1 MDSARWERL
10 QAIFHEAVA
19 LPSGERRGYVE
30 SSAAGDRE
38 LIAEVLA
45 ALDEDERGSPLLDAG
60 VGRLA
65 APLLDGAQSALDQI
79 GPYRFVRVL
88 GEGGMGTVF
97 LAERLDLGTQAAI
110 KILRDAWLSPSRRR
124 RFATEQRTLAALNH
138 PGIARLFDAGV
149 LTDGTPWIVMEY
161 VDGVPITDYCQTRHA
176 SLEERLRLFRAV
188 CDAVQFAHR
197 HLVIHRDL
205 KPSNILVTAD
215 GTVKLLDFGI
225 AKQLA
230 ETESDVDVTRTGMR
244 PMTPAYAAPEQLRG
258 EPIGVHTDVYS
269 LGALLYELVTG
280 RRPYE
285 VPAHLSPDAVAAMLD
300 KEPPLPSRARNTPR
314 LRSGQATDLDVL
326 VLTAIQPDPAR
337 RYSSV
342 EALARDVEHY
352 QRGEPLDT
360 RADAVGYRVAKFA
373 RRHWRPLTA
382 AAATLALV
390 IGVVAFYTIRLA
402 AARDTAVLQATRAER
417 IQELLL
423 GLFTGG
429 DETAAPSEDLRVKTL
444 LERGV
449 QEADALRGEPA
460 VRAEMH
466 ATLGTIYRRLG
477 DFAKSDSLLT
487 RALDERRQLAGTGS
501 AEESDVLLRQALLRS
516 AQAQFDD
523 AEKLARQGLASLQR
537 LDPSS
542 VAVAKAY
549 TTLGE
554 ILIERGQYAEAVKA
568 LDQSIRLHTA
578 LGVEDADYA
587 TTLRQQVNAYF
598 YMGKLDVADETGRRT
613 LEMTRRVSGERHALV
628 AEDLI
633 NLGAIQTERGQYTD
647 SERYYREALAISES
661 WFGKDHYQTAS
672 TLTQL
677 GRSLVYQKRFDE
689 GAVVLQ
695 RALAIQERVFGPD
708 HPRVASAVNDLGNIA
723 VQTGRLDDAE
733 AAFTRMGNIYRKT
746 YGAKHFLIAT
756 ATSNLGGVFVAR
768 KDYKRAEAL
777 YRAAVAMYTETQSPD
792 HLNTGIARI
801 KLGRALLRQQRY
813 GEAETELLAGHSVV
827 SRQTS
832 PSVSWLKA
840 AQDDLVTLY
849 DATNRPD
856 QAAKFRVK
864 TNTN

>member
-1 MDSARWERL
+1 MDSARWERI
-10 QAIFHEAVA
+10 QAVFHAAVE
-19 LPSGERRGYVE
+19 LPPGERRGYVE
-30 SSAAGDRE
+30 STAGNDHE
-38 LIAEVLA
+38 LITEVLA
-45 ALDEDERGSPLLDAG
+45 ALEEDERGSSLLDAG

-65 APLLDGAQSALDQI
+65 APLLDGAQSALEQI

-97 LAERLDLGTQAAI
+97 LAERVDLGTQAAI
-110 KILRDAWLSPSRRR
+110 KILRDAWLSPARRR
-124 RFATEQRTLAALNH
+124 RFAAEQRTLAALNH

-149 LTDGTPWIVMEY
+149 LNDGTPWIVMEY
-161 VDGVPITDYCQTRHA
+161 VDGVPITDYCQTHHA
-176 SLEERLRLFRAV
+176 PLDERLRLFRAV

-230 ETESDVDVTRTGMR
+230 ETESDLELTRTGMR

-258 EPIGVHTDVYS
+258 EPIGVYTDVYS
-269 LGALLYELVTG
+269 LGALLYELVAG
-280 RRPYE
+280 RRAFE
-285 VPAHLSPDAVAAMLD
+285 VSAQMSPDAVSAMLD
-300 KEPPLPSRARNTPR
+300 KEPPLPSGGRKT
-314 LRSGQATDLDVL
+314 TDLDVL
-326 VLTAIQPDPAR
+326 VLTAIRTDPAR

-342 EALARDVEHY
+342 EALIRDVEHY
-352 QRGEPLDT
+352 RQGHPLDA
-360 RADAVGYRVAKFA
+360 RADAVGYRFAKFT

-382 AAATLALV
+382 AAATIAVV
-390 IGVVAFYTIRLA
+390 IGVVAFYTMRLA
-402 AARDTAVLQATRAER
+402 VARDTAVLQATRAER

-429 DETAAPSEDLRVKTL
+429 DDTAAPSEDLRVKTL
-444 LERGV
+444 LDRGV

-477 DFAKSDSLLT
+477 DFAKSDGLLT
-487 RALDERRQLAGTGS
+487 RALDERRRLTGSGS

-516 AQAQFDD
+516 DQAQFDE
-523 AEKLARQGLASLQR
+523 AEKLARQGLESLQR

-542 VAVAKAY
+542 AVVARAY

-554 ILIERGQYAEAVKA
+554 ILIERGRYADAIKA
-568 LDQSIRLHTA
+568 LDESIRLHSV
-578 LGVEDADYA
+578 LGVENADYA

-633 NLGAIQTERGQYTD
+633 NLGAIQTERGKYTD

-689 GAVVLQ
+689 GRVVLQ
-695 RALAIQERVFGPD
+695 RALGIQERVFGAD

-733 AAFTRMGNIYRKT
+733 AAFRRMADIYRKT

-768 KDYKRAEAL
+768 KDYKQAEAL
-777 YRAAVAMYTETQSPD
+777 YRQAVSMYSETQSPD

-813 GEAETELLAGHSVV
+813 EDAETELLAGHSIV

-849 DATNRPD
+849 DATHRPD

-864 TNTN
+864 SNTK

>member
-1 MDSARWERL
+1 MDSARWERI
-10 QAIFHEAVA
+10 QAVFHEAVA
-19 LPSGERRGYVE
+19 LPAGERRGYVE
-30 SSAAGDRE
+30 SAAGGDRE
-38 LIAEVLA
+38 LIAEVVA
-45 ALDEDERGSPLLDAG
+45 ALQEDERGSPLLDAG

-124 RFATEQRTLAALNH
+124 RFAAEQRTLAALNH

-149 LTDGTPWIVMEY
+149 LNDGTPWIVMEY
-161 VDGVPITDYCQTRHA
+161 VDGAPITDYCQTHHA
-176 SLEERLRLFRAV
+176 SLEQRLRLFRAA

-197 HLVIHRDL
+197 HLIVHRDL
-205 KPSNILVTAD
+205 KPSNILVTVD

-230 ETESDVDVTRTGMR
+230 DTESDLDLTRTGMR

-280 RRPYE
+280 RRPFD
-285 VPAHLSPDAVAAMLD
+285 VSGNMSPDAVAAMFE
-300 KEPPLPSRARNTPR
+300 KEPPLPSGAHK
-314 LRSGQATDLDVL
+314 ATDLDVL
-326 VLTAIQPDPAR
+326 VLMALRPDPAR

-342 EALARDVEHY
+342 EALIRDVEHY
-352 QRGEPLDT
+352 QHGEALDART
-360 RADAVGYRVAKFA
+360 DAVGYRFAKFA
-373 RRHWRPLTA
+373 RRHWRPLMATA
-382 AAATLALV
+382 ATIALV

-429 DETAAPSEDLRVKTL
+429 DETAAPSEDLRVKAL
-444 LERGV
+444 LDRGV
-449 QEADALRGEPA
+449 QEADTLRGEPA

-477 DFAKSDSLLT
+477 DFAKSDTLLT
-487 RALDERRQLAGTGS
+487 RALDERRQLTGTGS

-516 AQAQFDD
+516 DQAQFDD
-523 AEKLARQGLASLQR
+523 AEKLARQALETLQR

-542 VAVAKAY
+542 AAVAKAY

-568 LDQSIRLHTA
+568 LDESIRLHTA

-587 TTLRQQVNAYF
+587 STLRQQVNAYF

-633 NLGAIQTERGQYTD
+633 NLGAIQTERGKYTD
-647 SERYYREALAISES
+647 SERYYREALAVSES

-689 GAVVLQ
+689 GGVVLQ

-768 KDYKRAEAL
+768 KDYKRAESL

-813 GEAETELLAGHSVV
+813 GDAETELLAGHGIV

-849 DATNRPD
+849 DATHRPD

-864 TNTN
+864 SNTN

>member
-1 MDSARWERL
+1 MDSARWERI
-10 QAIFHEAVA
+10 QEVFHAAVD
-19 LPSGERRGYVE
+19 LPPAERRSYVE
-30 SSAAGDRE
+30 SAAGDDRE

-45 ALDEDERGSPLLDAG
+45 ALDEDERGSSLLDGG
-60 VGRLA
+60 VGQLA
-65 APLLDGAQSALDQI
+65 APLLDGARTAIEQI
-79 GPYRFVRVL
+79 GPYRLVRVL

-97 LAERLDLGTQAAI
+97 LAERLDLGTKAAI
-110 KILRDAWLSPSRRR
+110 KILRDAWLSLSRRR
-124 RFATEQRTLAALNH
+124 RFAAEQRTLAALNH

-149 LTDGTPWIVMEY
+149 LNDGTPWIVMEY
-161 VDGVPITDYCQTRHA
+161 VDGVPITDYCKATQIPRDG
-176 SLEERLRLFRAV
+176 RLKLFRAV
-188 CDAVQFAHR
+188 CDAVQYAHR
-197 HLVIHRDL
+197 HLIIHRDL

-230 ETESDVDVTRTGMR
+230 ETDSDIEVTRTGMR

-269 LGALLYELVTG
+269 LGTLLYELLTG
-280 RRPYE
+280 RRPFDIS
-285 VPAHLSPDAVAAMLD
+285 AQMSADAVAAMLD
-300 KEPPLPSRARNTPR
+300 KEPALPSGARK
-314 LRSGQATDLDVL
+314 STDLDVL
-326 VLTAIQPDPAR
+326 VLTALRADPAR
-337 RYSSV
+337 RYASV
-342 EALARDVEHY
+342 EALIRDVEHF
-352 QRGEPLDT
+352 QNGEPLEA
-360 RADAVGYRVAKFA
+360 RADAFGYRVAKFA

-382 AAATLALV
+382 AAATLAVV
-390 IGVVAFYTIRLA
+390 IGVVTFYTIRLA
-402 AARDTAVLQATRAER
+402 VARDTAVLQATRAER

-429 DETAAPSEDLRVKTL
+429 DASAAPAEDLRVVTL
-444 LERGV
+444 IDRGV
-449 QEADALRGEPA
+449 QEADALRGEPV
-460 VRAEMH
+460 VRAEMY

-477 DFAKSDSLLT
+477 DFAKADLLLT
-487 RALDERRQLAGTGS
+487 KALDERHRISGPGS
-501 AEESDVLLRQALLRS
+501 ADEADVFLRQALLRS
-516 AQAQFDD
+516 DQAQFDE
-523 AEKLARQGLASLQR
+523 AEKLARQGLESLQR

-542 VAVAKAY
+542 AAVAKAY

-554 ILIERGQYAEAVKA
+554 ILIERGRYADAVQA
-568 LDQSIRLHTA
+568 LDESIRLHSA

-613 LEMTRRVSGERHALV
+613 LQMTRRVSGDRHALV

-633 NLGAIQTERGQYTD
+633 NLGAIETERGKYTD
-647 SERYYREALAISES
+647 SERYYREALAITES

-672 TLTQL
+672 NLTQL

-689 GAVVLQ
+689 AALILQ

-746 YGAKHFLIAT
+746 YGTKHFLIAT

-768 KDYKRAEAL
+768 KDYTRAEAL
-777 YRAAVAMYTETQSPD
+777 YRQAVAMYSETQSPE

-801 KLGRALLRQQRY
+801 KLGRSLVRQQRY
-813 GEAETELLAGHSVV
+813 AEAEAELLAGYGIV

-840 AQDDLVTLY
+840 AQEDLVALY

-856 QAAKFRVK
+856 EAAKYRVK
-864 TNTN
+864 SNAK

>member
-1 MDSARWERL
+1 MDSVRWERI

-19 LPSGERRGYVE
+19 LPPGERRGYVE
-30 SSAAGDRE
+30 TAAGSDRE

-45 ALDEDERGSPLLDAG
+45 AVEEDERGSPLLDAG

-97 LAERLDLGTQAAI
+97 LADRLDLGTQAAI
-110 KILRDAWLSPSRRR
+110 KILRDAWLSPSRRQ
-124 RFATEQRTLAALNH
+124 RFAAEQRTLAALNH

-149 LTDGTPWIVMEY
+149 LSDGTPWIVMEY

-176 SLEERLRLFRAV
+176 SLEERLRLFRSV

-205 KPSNILVTAD
+205 KPSNILVTAE
-215 GTVKLLDFGI
+215 GGVKLLDFGI

-230 ETESDVDVTRTGMR
+230 ETESDVDLTRTGMR

-269 LGALLYELVTG
+269 LGALLYELVSG
-280 RRPYE
+280 RRPFE
-285 VPAHLSPDAVAAMLD
+285 VSAHLSPDAVAAVLD
-300 KEPPLPSRARNTPR
+300 KEPPLPSGARKI
-314 LRSGQATDLDVL
+314 SDLDVL
-326 VLTAIQPDPAR
+326 VLTAIRPDPAR

-342 EALARDVEHY
+342 EALIRDVEHY
-352 QRGEPLDT
+352 QRGEALDA
-360 RADAVGYRVAKFA
+360 RADAVGYRIAKFA

-382 AAATLALV
+382 AAATLAVV
-390 IGVVAFYTIRLA
+390 IGVVTFYTIRLA
-402 AARDTAVLQATRAER
+402 AARDTAVLQATRTER
-417 IQELLL
+417 IQDLLL

-444 LERGV
+444 LDRGV

-487 RALDERRQLAGTGS
+487 RALDERRQLTGAGS

-516 AQAQFDD
+516 DQAQFND
-523 AEKLARQGLASLQR
+523 AEKLARQGLESLQR
-537 LDPSS
+537 IDPSS
-542 VAVAKAY
+542 AAVAKAY

-554 ILIERGQYAEAVKA
+554 ILIERGQYADAVKA
-568 LDQSIRLHTA
+568 LDESIRLHTA

-598 YMGKLDVADETGRRT
+598 YMGKLDIADETGRRT

-633 NLGAIQTERGQYTD
+633 NLGAIQTERGKYTD

-756 ATSNLGGVFVAR
+756 ATSNLGGVFIAR

-813 GEAETELLAGHSVV
+813 GDAETELLAGHSIV

-849 DATNRPD
+849 DATHRPD

-864 TNTN
+864 TNAN

>member
-1 MDSARWERL
+1 MDSARWERI
-10 QAIFHEAVA
+10 QEVFHAAVD
-19 LPSGERRGYVE
+19 LPPGERRRYVE
-30 SSAAGDRE
+30 SAAGDDRE
-38 LIAEVLA
+38 LLADVLA
-45 ALDEDERGSPLLDAG
+45 ALDEDERGASLLDAG
-60 VGRLA
+60 VGQLA
-65 APLLDGAQSALDQI
+65 APLLDGARTAIEQI
-79 GPYRFVRVL
+79 RPYRLVRVL

-124 RFATEQRTLAALNH
+124 RFAAEQRTLAALNH

-149 LTDGTPWIVMEY
+149 LNDGTPWIVMEY
-161 VDGVPITDYCQTRHA
+161 VDGVPITDYCQAQQTPRDG
-176 SLEERLRLFRAV
+176 RLRLFRAV
-188 CDAVQFAHR
+188 CDAVHYAHR

-230 ETESDVDVTRTGMR
+230 ETDSDIEVTRTGMR

-269 LGALLYELVTG
+269 LGALLYELLAG
-280 RRPYE
+280 RRPFDFT
-285 VPAHLSPDAVAAMLD
+285 PQMSADAIAAMLD
-300 KEPPLPSRARNTPR
+300 KEPALPSGARKR
-314 LRSGQATDLDVL
+314 TDLDVL
-326 VLTAIQPDPAR
+326 ALTALRADPAR
-337 RYSSV
+337 RYASV
-342 EALARDVEHY
+342 EALIRDVEHF
-352 QRGEPLDT
+352 QHGQPLEA
-360 RADAVGYRVAKFA
+360 RADALGYRVAKFA

-382 AAATLALV
+382 AAVTLAMV
-390 IGVVAFYTIRLA
+390 IGVVTFYTIRLA
-402 AARDTAVLQATRAER
+402 VARDTAVLQATRAER
-417 IQELLL
+417 VQELLL

-429 DETAAPSEDLRVKTL
+429 DASAAPAEDLRVVTL
-444 LERGV
+444 IDRGV
-449 QEADALRGEPA
+449 QEADALRGEPV
-460 VRAEMH
+460 VRAEMY

-477 DFAKSDSLLT
+477 DFAKADHLLT
-487 RALDERRQLAGTGS
+487 KALDERHRISAPGS
-501 AEESDVLLRQALLRS
+501 ADEADVFLRKALLRS
-516 AQAQFDD
+516 DQAQFDE
-523 AEKLARQGLASLQR
+523 AEKLARQGLESLQR
-537 LDPSS
+537 VDPSS
-542 VAVAKAY
+542 AAVAKAY

-554 ILIERGQYAEAVKA
+554 ILIERGQYADAVKA
-568 LDQSIRLHTA
+568 LDESIRLHTA

-613 LEMTRRVSGERHALV
+613 LQMTRRVSGERHALV

-633 NLGAIQTERGQYTD
+633 NLGAIETERGKYAD
-647 SERYYREALAISES
+647 AERYYREALAITES
-661 WFGKDHYQTAS
+661 WFGRDHYQTAS
-672 TLTQL
+672 NLTQL

-689 GAVVLQ
+689 ASVILQ

-723 VQTGRLDDAE
+723 VQTGRLDEAE

-777 YRAAVAMYTETQSPD
+777 YRQAVAMYSDTQSPE

-801 KLGRALLRQQRY
+801 KLGRALLRQERY
-813 GEAETELLAGHSVV
+813 AEAEAELLAGHGIV

-832 PSVSWLKA
+832 RPVSWLKA
-840 AQDDLVTLY
+840 AQDDLVALY
-849 DATNRPD
+849 NATNRPGE
-856 QAAKFRVK
+856 AAKYRVK
-864 TNTN
+864 SNAK

>member
-1 MDSARWERL
+1 VDSARWERI
-10 QAIFHEAVA
+10 QAVFHEAVA
-19 LPSGERRGYVE
+19 LPPGERRGYVE
-30 SSAAGDRE
+30 STAGDDPE

-45 ALDEDERGSPLLDAG
+45 ALEEDERGSSLLDAG

-65 APLLDGAQSALDQI
+65 APLLDGAQSALEQI
-79 GPYRFVRVL
+79 GPYRVVRVL

-97 LAERLDLGTQAAI
+97 LAERLDLGRQAAI

-124 RFATEQRTLAALNH
+124 RFAAEQRTLAALNH

-149 LTDGTPWIVMEY
+149 LADGTPWIVMEY
-161 VDGVPITDYCQTRHA
+161 VDGTPITDYCQTHHTPRQ
-176 SLEERLRLFRAV
+176 ERLRLFRAV
-188 CDAVQFAHR
+188 CDAVHFAHR

-215 GTVKLLDFGI
+215 GAVKLLDFGI

-230 ETESDVDVTRTGMR
+230 ETDSDVDVTRTGMR

-269 LGALLYELVTG
+269 LGVLLYELLTG
-280 RRPYE
+280 RRPFD
-285 VPAHLSPDAVAAMLD
+285 VSAQMSPDAVAAVLD
-300 KEPPLPSRARNTPR
+300 HEPARPSGART
-314 LRSGQATDLDVL
+314 ATDLDVL
-326 VLTAIQPDPAR
+326 VLTALRVDPAR
-337 RYSSV
+337 RYASV
-342 EALARDVEHY
+342 EALIRDVEHY
-352 QRGEPLDT
+352 RNGEALEA

-373 RRHWRPLTA
+373 RRHWRPLAA
-382 AAATLALV
+382 AAATVALV
-390 IGVVAFYTIRLA
+390 VGVVAFYTIRLA

-429 DETAAPSEDLRVKTL
+429 DTSAAPAEDLRVLTL
-444 LERGV
+444 LDRGV
-449 QEADALRGEPA
+449 QEADALQGEPA

-477 DFAKSDSLLT
+477 NFARADRLLT
-487 RALDERRQLAGTGS
+487 TALDERRRISGAGST
-501 AEESDVLLRQALLRS
+501 EEADVLLRQALLHS
-516 AQAQFDD
+516 DQAQFDE
-523 AEKLARQGLASLQR
+523 AETLARQGLESLQR
-537 LDPSS
+537 IDRSS
-542 VAVAKAY
+542 VRVANAY

-554 ILIERGQYAEAVKA
+554 VLIERGHYADAIKA
-568 LDQSIRLHTA
+568 LDESIRLHSA
-578 LGVEDADYA
+578 QGGENADYA
-587 TTLRQQVNAYF
+587 TSLRQLVNAQF
-598 YMGKLDVADETGRRT
+598 YLGKWEAADDTGRRALT
-613 LEMTRRVSGERHALV
+613 MTRRVSGERHALV

-633 NLGAIQTERGQYTD
+633 NLGAVQSERGKYTD
-647 SERYYREALAISES
+647 AERYYREALAITES
-661 WFGKDHYQTAS
+661 WFGKDHHQTAS
-672 TLTQL
+672 NLTML
-677 GRSLVYQKRFDE
+677 GRTLVYQKRFDE
-689 GAVVLQ
+689 GGVLLQ
-695 RALAIQERVFGPD
+695 RALGIQERVFGPD

-733 AAFTRMGNIYRKT
+733 AAFTRMGNIYRKV
-746 YGAKHFLIAT
+746 YGARHFLIAT

-768 KDYKRAEAL
+768 KDYKRAEVL
-777 YRAAVAMYTETQSPD
+777 YRDAVAMYSETQSPD
-792 HLNTGIARI
+792 HLNTGIARL

-813 GEAETELLAGHSVV
+813 ADAETELLAGHGIV

-849 DATNRPD
+849 DATHRPD

-864 TNTN
+864 SNTN